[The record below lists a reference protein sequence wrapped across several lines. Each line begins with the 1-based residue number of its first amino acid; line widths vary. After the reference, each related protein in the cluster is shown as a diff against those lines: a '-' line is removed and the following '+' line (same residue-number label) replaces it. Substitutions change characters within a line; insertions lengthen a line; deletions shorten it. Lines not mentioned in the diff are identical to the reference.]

1 MPRVKVDNL
10 SKNYGNIQALKNVSL
25 EVEERE
31 YLTII
36 GPSGCGK
43 TTLIK
48 SIGGLIKPSTGEIYI
63 DDQRITNTPIE
74 DRNAGYVFQEIALFP
89 HLMANENIGYGP
101 LVKGEDVET
110 GRIQVREMLDLLGLG
125 DQASF
130 FPSELSG
137 GAKQKTAIG
146 RALASGSKL
155 LLLDE
160 PLGMLDL
167 KVRTLLRYEL
177 RKLVKDLGLTAIHV
191 THDQEEAMSISD
203 RIVIMK
209 AGEVVEVGTPRE
221 LYIRP
226 RKIFTAKFLGEA
238 NFFEGKVEGIEG
250 DRYHVDT
257 SGGRLTLSGEGAVLR
272 GNERCVL
279 AIRPEYIRLNK
290 DKVDEMNS
298 WRCRVVYESFIG
310 NAVVYSLE
318 AENGAKLVAKYV
330 LTHNEPDISVGDE
343 LYATL
348 ASDHL
353 LIYRYPIEGLEMELA
368 LE

>member
-1 MPRVKVDNL
+1 MPSVKVEKL
-10 SKNYGNIQALKNVSL
+10 SMNYGNIKALENVDL

-43 TTLIK
+43 TTLIR
-48 SIGGLIKPSTGEIYI
+48 SIGGIIQPASGEIFI
-63 DDQRITNTPIE
+63 DGQRITNKPIE

-89 HLMANENIGYGP
+89 HLMVKENIGYGP
-101 LVKGEDVET
+101 LVKGEDAET
-110 GRIQVREMLDLLGLG
+110 EQRQIREMLDLLGLF

-209 AGEVVEVGTPRE
+209 AGKVVEVGTPRE

-226 RKIFTAKFLGEA
+226 RRIFTAKFLGEA
-238 NFFEGKVEGIEG
+238 NFFEGIVGDIEG
-250 DRYHVDT
+250 DQYHVDV
-257 SGGRLTLSGEGAVLR
+257 SHARLTVSGEGAVLR
-272 GNERCVL
+272 EKERCVL

-290 DKVDEMNS
+290 KKRDDVNT
-298 WRCRVVYESFIG
+298 WRCRVTSENFTG
-310 NAVVYSLE
+310 NAIIFGLE
-318 AENGAKLVAKYV
+318 AESGVKLIAKYV
-330 LTHNEPDISVGDE
+330 LTQNEPDISIGEE

-348 ASDHL
+348 VSDHL
-353 LIYRYPIEGLEMELA
+353 LIYSYPIEGLEAELA

>member
-1 MPRVKVDNL
+1 MPTVRVEKI
-10 SKNYGNIQALKNVSL
+10 SMNYGNIKALQDVDL

-43 TTLIK
+43 TTLIR
-48 SIGGLIKPSTGEIYI
+48 SIGGIVQPASGEIFI
-63 DDQRITNTPIE
+63 DEQRITNKPIE
-74 DRNAGYVFQEIALFP
+74 ERNAGYVFQEIALFP
-89 HLMANENIGYGP
+89 HLMTKENIGYGP
-101 LVKGEDVET
+101 LVKGEDAET
-110 GRIQVREMLDLLGLG
+110 EQRQVREMLDLLGLM
-125 DQASF
+125 DQASY

-167 KVRTLLRYEL
+167 KVRTVLRYEL

-209 AGEVVEVGTPRE
+209 AGKVVEVGTPRE

-226 RKIFTAKFLGEA
+226 TKIFTAKFLGEA
-238 NFFEGKVEGIEG
+238 NFFEGKVGRVEGEK
-250 DRYHVDT
+250 YYVDV
-257 SGGRLTLSGEGAVLR
+257 SGSQLTASGEGAVLR
-272 GNERCVL
+272 ENERCVL
-279 AIRPEYIRLNK
+279 AIRPEYVRLNK
-290 DKVDEMNS
+290 KKKDEVNT
-298 WRCRVVYESFIG
+298 WRCRVVSENFIG
-310 NAVVYSLE
+310 NVVMYNLE
-318 AENGAKLVAKYV
+318 TENGSKIVAKYV
-330 LTHNEPDISVGDE
+330 LTQNEPDISIGDE
-343 LYATL
+343 LFATL

-353 LIYRYPIEGLEMELA
+353 LIYNYPTEGLEAELA